1 MYGHC
6 LYLHFLDRFNV
17 LYSLRYENGQG
28 SFIYTI
34 HNMTNIFVRPFVEPN
49 WTLCDQYRINSH
61 FYSIS
66 ITQRVRTKLESDRFS
81 FQFNFPAKMCRNW
94 VGIGQLRSSYPLV
107 IYFSIFTEK
116 IQFSI
121 HDLFKFTWLQHTS
134 NPTRR
139 CFKSDRLSSTCWPL
153 WIFNKGIHLIRFMS
167 QELCIWFVFI
177 VFLLCFCCVLLCFVV
192 VWYRSSLPI
201 PCRVACTPCHWG
213 SHNCPQYTNEPTE
226 KSKGKIIT
234 WIDKNWLYDC
244 NKTKNTVNSFACFVG
259 YRMY

>member
-28 SFIYTI
+28 SFIYTF

-61 FYSIS
+61 FYSIF

-116 IQFSI
+116 YNFPFMIYLSLLDCSTLRTLRVGVLKVIAF
-121 HDLFKFTWLQHTS
+121 
-134 NPTRR
+134 PAPA
-139 CFKSDRLSSTCWPL
+139 DRSESLT
-153 WIFNKGIHLIRFMS
+153 KA
-167 QELCIWFVFI
+167 FI
-177 VFLLCFCCVLLCFVV
+177 
-192 VWYRSSLPI
+192 
-201 PCRVACTPCHWG
+201 
-213 SHNCPQYTNEPTE
+213 
-226 KSKGKIIT
+226 
-234 WIDKNWLYDC
+234 
-244 NKTKNTVNSFACFVG
+244 
-259 YRMY
+259 